1 MRLLLTVIA
10 VTVAACGLV
19 TSGSATS
26 NACGPQQIGTATVRT
41 WCGPAK
47 ATVTWAG
54 KKMSLTGGQCSLE
67 KVSGLALFAVNL
79 GRYTVPRAKPKF
91 KSFSAAGSDLKP
103 GTYRY
108 WLINFQTPG
117 KQWTLKPT
125 TTKVTITVPGAKKG
139 TFSGKLYE
147 GGKTAKGTWSC

>member
-1 MRLLLTVIA
+1 MRLALTLA
-10 VTVAACGLV
+10 AATAAACGLAL
-19 TSGSATS
+19 SGTAAPS
-26 NACGPQQIGTATVRT
+26 ACGPAQIGGATVRT
-41 WCGPAK
+41 WCGTAK

-54 KKMSLTGGQCSLE
+54 KKMSLKGGQCSLE

-103 GTYRY
+103 GTYKY

-125 TTKVTITVPGAKKG
+125 TTNVTITAPGAKKG
-139 TFSGKLYE
+139 TFSGKLYA
-147 GGKTAKGTWSC
+147 GGKLAKGSWSC